1 MITIVLGY
9 KGYERT
15 AEVVCL
21 YNGHSGAAA
30 EVSIVEAPED
40 VVRVEIYKNPVPTKR
55 KTLIAREEVTP
66 EGDAKWQAGAEA
78 EQKSQ
83 TDAEAKAKAEATVKA
98 IAEAEKAAAEKA
110 KAEQLSQPA
119 VIANAPGSG
128 QAEGSSSEDS
138 KSDQKSEG
146 AGETGAAESK
156 TTISTPTTLENKG
169 GSEGATKGGNADSPG
184 PSDSKVDA
192 KDGAP
197 AAQSE
202 LLEAPPQAGRKAG
215 KAGKPK

>member
-1 MITIVLGY
+1 MNNLTIAYPHDGAPEVL
-9 KGYERT
+9 
-15 AEVVCL
+15 L
-21 YNGHSGAAA
+21 SGAAPYSHHLKLFKETTDA
-30 EVSIVEAPED
+30 EKYM
-40 VVRVEIYKNPVPTKR
+40 RVELWRARSGRVKAKN
-55 KTLIAREEVTP
+55 LTP
-66 EGDAKWQAGAEA
+66 FEATAFEDTPGAVA

-83 TDAEAKAKAEATVKA
+83 TDAETKAEAAVKV
-98 IAEAEKAAAEKA
+98 IAAEKAAAEKA